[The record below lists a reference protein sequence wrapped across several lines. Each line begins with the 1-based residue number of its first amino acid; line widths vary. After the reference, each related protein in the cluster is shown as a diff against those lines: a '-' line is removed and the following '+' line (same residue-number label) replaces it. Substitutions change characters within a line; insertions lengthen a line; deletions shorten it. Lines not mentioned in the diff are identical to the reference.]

1 MLVETATIAHGINP
15 AYFPGDES
23 LPVEVA
29 VDRWLR
35 ESKIIR
41 VDATSSGFAVLR
53 LMDYPG
59 WHVLVNSSEQMLRPH
74 RKDGLMVVA
83 VPAGSSRIE
92 VAWESTRDVV
102 VGRRISIF
110 SLFLLL
116 PVALLERRK
125 EAEARV

>member
-1 MLVETATIAHGINP
+1 MS
-15 AYFPGDES
+15 DES
-23 LPVEVA
+23 LPVEVT
-29 VDRWLR
+29 VDRWQT

-41 VDATSSGFAVLR
+41 VDAASSGFAVLR

-59 WHVLVNSSEQMLRPH
+59 WHVLVNSSEQTLRPH

-92 VAWESTRDVV
+92 VAWKSTRDVV
-102 VGRRISIF
+102 VGRMISIF

>member
-1 MLVETATIAHGINP
+1 
-15 AYFPGDES
+15 
-23 LPVEVA
+23 LPFKVT
-29 VDRWLR
+29 VDRWLG
-35 ESKIIR
+35 ESKIMR
-41 VDATSSGFAVLR
+41 VDSGSSGFAVLR

-59 WHVLVNSSEQMLRPH
+59 WHVLVNSSEQTLRPH

-92 VAWESTRDVV
+92 VAWKSTRDVV
-102 VGRRISIF
+102 VGRMISIF